1 MMKNI
6 LNIAAAVTLAVLMSA
21 PAFAIQ
27 TNDGKTTTINGR
39 MTTQGRVT
47 TMIRQ
52 GNRYVVTLDN
62 GGYSYY
68 VPLTTARNANL
79 RVGDVVSLSGDG
91 TANGM
96 NVDLISAA
104 NRPYSNA
111 STYGPGSM
119 SAIVQNTNRHL
130 NYINVRDEATG
141 QRLKIDVRHMDT
153 RRSVNVWHLRAGDR
167 IVVNGGWEN
176 RNTFDARTVNF

>member
-1 MMKNI
+1 MKNI
-6 LNIAAAVTLAVLMSA
+6 LNIAAAVTLAALMSA
-21 PAFAIQ
+21 PAFAMQQ
-27 TNDGKTTTINGR
+27 TATTNSR

-47 TMIRQ
+47 TMVRQ
-52 GNRYVVTLDN
+52 GNQYLVTLDN

-68 VPLTTARNANL
+68 VPLTTAQNAKL
-79 RVGDVVSLSGDG
+79 RVGEVVSLSGYG

-111 STYGPGSM
+111 STYGRGSM
-119 SAIVQNTNRHL
+119 SAIVQSTNRHL
-130 NYINVRDEATG
+130 NYLNVRDEATG

-176 RNTFDARTVNF
+176 RNTYDAQTVNF